1 MARVFISHSDLD
13 RKFVESHV
21 VTTLRAANLET
32 WYSKE
37 DIFGGRH
44 WEREIIK
51 GLESSDW
58 FLVVVSSNAVDSRW
72 VRTEVHW
79 AFEHRSGRI
88 VPVLKDDVEPIK
100 LHIALPELQF
110 VDFRRPNS
118 DAKSNL
124 IRVFGELGA
133 TALTPHP
140 SAENEIEPAA
150 AITNFAPQQ
159 AHSAP
164 SVPAMTKPEPLTPPR
179 ARFHCG
185 PSVPADFFI
194 GRMHELEEACELID
208 GQQSFLI
215 VGQPRAGK
223 TSFCHKLKQM
233 YDGRSS
239 PMLLSYLN
247 LQQYSKLTIETFLE
261 HTILNMIGEIAR
273 KLFACRYVDLKS
285 SDPTERYPEL
295 RGDSQFKVF
304 HDLYRHVSSL
314 AHDNSSNSPVNSISR
329 EFVYLTQDLL
339 DICSSRDR
347 SGFLMFYDEANRLP
361 LDISGDLL
369 ISIGETLSET
379 GVTGAYVAS
388 PQMAT
393 HFGKVEQLFGSRL
406 AVGPFQNPREMQ
418 QLLSRYYH
426 DDKSCSQSLPISQAA
441 LDEMWTRSNGLP
453 FHIQLIAD
461 QSFRIARTL
470 HAERIEHQHV
480 LLAYEKLLVDR
491 PAAFDYK

>member
-1 MARVFISHSDLD
+1 VARVFISHSDLD

-58 FLVVVSSNAVDSRW
+58 FLVVVSPNAVDSRW

-79 AFEHRSGRI
+79 AFEHRTGRI
-88 VPVLKDDVEPIK
+88 VPVLKDDIEPIK
-100 LHIALPELQF
+100 LHISLPELQF

-118 DAKSNL
+118 EAKASL
-124 IRVFGELGA
+124 IRVFGELGLSIDEPKA
-133 TALTPHP
+133 VSIPESAGPPTPQETQSSHLTSNPALLTA
-140 SAENEIEPAA
+140 
-150 AITNFAPQQ
+150 
-159 AHSAP
+159 
-164 SVPAMTKPEPLTPPR
+164 PLTPPR

-285 SDPTERYPEL
+285 SDPTDRYPEL

-314 AHDNSSNSPVNSISR
+314 AHDNNSNSQVNSISR

-339 DICSSRDR
+339 DICSSRER
-347 SGFLMFYDEANRLP
+347 HGFLMFYDEANRLP

-393 HFGKVEQLFGSRL
+393 HFAKVEQLFGSRL
-406 AVGPFQNPREMQ
+406 AVGPFHDPDEMQ

-426 DDKSCSQSLPISQAA
+426 DDKSYSQSLPISQAA

-470 HAERIEHQHV
+470 RAERIEYQHV
-480 LLAYEKLLVDR
+480 LLAHEKLLVDR